1 MLGAAGATSAAVT
14 APRIR
19 VRPANA
25 LRAARRGGHGA
36 RTRRGPSFPPHPP
49 RRPRDDR
56 EPAARGLGRDDAVDV
71 DDEEDGDD
79 ESSSIAEPSPAE
91 PGDAS
96 RDASPSSGASSS
108 PASNPNPF
116 AAWSRRLQRAVVAD
130 DRRGVPFRV
139 ASAADIASALA
150 DARALLGERADI
162 AGEMA
167 RAIEET
173 AFSDATW
180 DGSRAIRPRRP
191 RSTAPRGSR
200 RYSTT

>member
-1 MLGAAGATSAAVT
+1 M
-14 APRIR
+14 
-19 VRPANA
+19 
-25 LRAARRGGHGA
+25 
-36 RTRRGPSFPPHPP
+36 
-49 RRPRDDR
+49 
-56 EPAARGLGRDDAVDV
+56 DV

-116 AAWSRRLQRAVVAD
+116 AAWSRRLQRSVVAD

-167 RAIEET
+167 RAIEEDGPLE
-173 AFSDATW
+173 AATW
-180 DGSRAIRPRRP
+180 DGSRAIPPRRP